1 MQPAIIGATGIF
13 ALFALILLQVPIGF
27 AMMTVGVIRFCAA
40 SRLVPGTFIS
50 GAGAFVVLSS
60 TDLAAVPLFLMMGV
74 FASMA
79 GFSEDVYRA
88 AAAFLGHRRG
98 GLAYA
103 TISGSA
109 AFGAI
114 CGSSTATAA
123 TFGKV
128 ALPQMLD
135 RGYSPAFSTGVIA
148 AGGTL
153 KSLIP
158 PSLVMIIYCVVAKT
172 FILDMFVA
180 AIVPALMTI
189 AFNLIAIAVA
199 VRYRPQVAPVSE
211 RVSWPE
217 RLIAMRRAAPS
228 LILLLGV
235 FVGIRSGIFTVNE
248 TRQRRPHCNLLF
260 ALARRR
266 ISWNTLVHGM
276 YEAASVTAMLYLIL
290 MAAPIF
296 TYFINLARV
305 PEALVQWIQGHH
317 FPPLGSFSPTHGS
330 LHSAWN
336 VLRGNVLDPNHFAA
350 HSADRRQFGMRSIMV
365 GRHLS
370 HSGGDGADPSVEHV
384 FLLQYRAENIDVHD
398 LPRRHSVFN
407 CRLRGADHLDFVAG
421 HRFVAATCSA
431 LRRLRLHGR
440 PARQSARRPRSRC
453 VAQSTATAAA
463 IAVRLPRSSTPTKS
477 RSATGS
483 PILANRTG

>member
-1 MQPAIIGATGIF
+1 LQPAVIGAVGIA

-27 AMMTVGVIRFCAA
+27 AMMTVGVVGFA
-40 SRLVPGTFIS
+40 FQ
-50 GAGAFVVLSS
+50 AGWLPAFSFLAQEPSFVLSS

-88 AAAFLGHRRG
+88 AAAFLGHRPG

-103 TISGSA
+103 TITGSA

-128 ALPQMLD
+128 ALPQMLN
-135 RGYSPAFSTGVIA
+135 RGYKPAFSTGVIA

-158 PSLVMIIYCVVAKT
+158 PSLVMIVYCVVAKV

-180 AIVPALMTI
+180 AIAPAMMTI

-199 VRYRPQVAPVSE
+199 VRYRPEIAPISD
-211 RVSWPE
+211 RASWGE
-217 RLIAMRRAAPS
+217 FLIALRRAAPS
-228 LILLLGV
+228 LALLLGV
-235 FVGIRSGIFTVNE
+235 FIGIYSGIFTVNE
-248 TRQRRPHCNLLF
+248 AASAAAILALLF

-266 ISWNTLVHGM
+266 VNWSTLVQGI

-296 TYFINLARV
+296 TYFINLAHV
-305 PEALVQWIQGHH
+305 PDALVHWIDSHH
-317 FPPLGSFSPTHGS
+317 FPPLGVIFTLMVVYILLGTFFEEMSSILITLPLILPIVVS
-330 LHSAWN
+330 L
-336 VLRGNVLDPNHFAA
+336 GYDPLWWGVICLI
-350 HSADRRQFGMRSIMV
+350 Q
-365 GRHLS
+365 
-370 HSGGDGADPSVEHV
+370 VELALIHPPMGIIV
-384 FLLQYRAENIDVHD
+384 FLLH
-398 LPRRHSVFN
+398 
-407 CRLRGADHLDFVAG
+407 
-421 HRFVAATCSA
+421 
-431 LRRLRLHGR
+431 
-440 PARQSARRPRSRC
+440 
-453 VAQSTATAAA
+453 A
-463 IAVRLPRSSTPTKS
+463 IAPQIPMSTIYRGVIPFLIADFSVLIVLILLPNIVLWLPH
-477 RSATGS
+477 
-483 PILANRTG
+483 LMH

>member
-1 MQPAIIGATGIF
+1 LQPAIIGAAGII

-27 AMMTVGVIRFCAA
+27 AMMTVGVVGFALQA
-40 SRLVPGTFIS
+40 GWVPALSFLAQEPS
-50 GAGAFVVLSS
+50 FVLSS

-128 ALPQMLD
+128 ALPQMLA

-235 FVGIRSGIFTVNE
+235 FVGIYSGIFTVNE
-248 TRQRRPHCNLLF
+248 AASAAAILALLF

-266 ISWNTLVHGM
+266 ISWNSLLHGM

-317 FPPLGSFSPTHGS
+317 FPPLGVIFTLTVVYILLGTFFEEMSSILITLPLILPIVVS
-330 LHSAWN
+330 L
-336 VLRGNVLDPNHFAA
+336 GYDPLWWGVICLI
-350 HSADRRQFGMRSIMV
+350 Q
-365 GRHLS
+365 
-370 HSGGDGADPSVEHV
+370 VEMALIHPPMGIIV
-384 FLLQYRAENIDVHD
+384 FLLHGIAPKISMSTIYRGVVPFLIADFGVLIILIL
-398 LPRRHSVFN
+398 LPGIVLWLPH
-407 CRLRGADHLDFVAG
+407 
-421 HRFVAATCSA
+421 A
-431 LRRLRLHGR
+431 LH
-440 PARQSARRPRSRC
+440 
-453 VAQSTATAAA
+453 
-463 IAVRLPRSSTPTKS
+463 
-477 RSATGS
+477 
-483 PILANRTG
+483 

>member
-1 MQPAIIGATGIF
+1 LPPAVIGALGIT

-27 AMMTVGVIRFCAA
+27 AMITVGV
-40 SRLVPGTFIS
+40 
-50 GAGAFVVLSS
+50 AGFALQGGGWMPAFSFLAQEPSFVLSS
-60 TDLAAVPLFLMMGV
+60 TDLAAVPLFLLMGV

-88 AAAFLGHRRG
+88 AAAFFGHRRG

-103 TISGSA
+103 TIGGSA

-180 AIVPALMTI
+180 AVVPALMTI
-189 AFNLIAIAVA
+189 AFNLVAIAVV
-199 VRYRPQVAPVSE
+199 VRLRPQIAPLS
-211 RVSWPE
+211 P
-217 RLIAMRRAAPS
+217 RLPWNDRLDAVWRAAPS
-228 LILLLGV
+228 LALLLGV
-235 FVGIRSGIFTVNE
+235 FVGIYSGVFTVNE
-248 TRQRRPHCNLLF
+248 AASTAAILALLLAFARRRLTWA
-260 ALARRR
+260 ALAR
-266 ISWNTLVHGM
+266 GM
-276 YEAASVTAMLYLIL
+276 YEAGSVTAMLYLIL

-305 PEALVQWIQGHH
+305 PDSLVQWIDGHH
-317 FPPLGSFSPTHGS
+317 FPPLGVIFALTIVYILLGTFFEEMSSILITLPLILPIVVNLGY
-330 LHSAWN
+330 
-336 VLRGNVLDPNHFAA
+336 DPLWWGVICLI
-350 HSADRRQFGMRSIMV
+350 Q
-365 GRHLS
+365 
-370 HSGGDGADPSVEHV
+370 VEMALIHPPMGIIV
-384 FLLQYRAENIDVHD
+384 FLLHAMAPKIPMSTIYRGVIPFLIADFIVLVILIFFPGIVLWLPHTFVH
-398 LPRRHSVFN
+398 
-407 CRLRGADHLDFVAG
+407 
-421 HRFVAATCSA
+421 
-431 LRRLRLHGR
+431 
-440 PARQSARRPRSRC
+440 
-453 VAQSTATAAA
+453 
-463 IAVRLPRSSTPTKS
+463 
-477 RSATGS
+477 
-483 PILANRTG
+483 

>member
-1 MQPAIIGATGIF
+1 LQPAAIGALGIG

-27 AMMTVGVIRFCAA
+27 AMMTVGVVGFA
-40 SRLVPGTFIS
+40 LQGGGWMP
-50 GAGAFVVLSS
+50 AFSFLAQEPSYVLSS
-60 TDLAAVPLFLMMGV
+60 TDLAAVPLFLLMGV
-74 FASMA
+74 FASVA

-103 TISGSA
+103 TIGGSA

-135 RGYSPAFSTGVIA
+135 RGYSPGFSTGVIA

-189 AFNLIAIAVA
+189 AFNLVAIAVV
-199 VRYRPQVAPVSE
+199 VRRRPRIAPVSA
-211 RVSWPE
+211 RLDWNE
-217 RLIAMRRAAPS
+217 RLDAAKRAVPS
-228 LILLLGV
+228 LALLLGV
-235 FVGIRSGIFTVNE
+235 FVGIYSGVFTVNE
-248 TRQRRPHCNLLF
+248 AASAAAILALLF

-266 ISWNTLVHGM
+266 LTWQGLVRGM
-276 YEAASVTAMLYLIL
+276 YEAGSVTAMLYLIL

-296 TYFINLARV
+296 TYFVNLAHV
-305 PEALVQWIQGHH
+305 PDALVQWIAGHH
-317 FPPLGSFSPTHGS
+317 FPPLGVIFTLTLVYILLGTFFEEMSSILITLPLILPIIVNLGY
-330 LHSAWN
+330 
-336 VLRGNVLDPNHFAA
+336 DPLWWGVICLI
-350 HSADRRQFGMRSIMV
+350 Q
-365 GRHLS
+365 
-370 HSGGDGADPSVEHV
+370 VEMALIHPPMGIIV
-384 FLLQYRAENIDVHD
+384 FLLH
-398 LPRRHSVFN
+398 
-407 CRLRGADHLDFVAG
+407 
-421 HRFVAATCSA
+421 
-431 LRRLRLHGR
+431 
-440 PARQSARRPRSRC
+440 
-453 VAQSTATAAA
+453 A
-463 IAVRLPRSSTPTKS
+463 IAPNIPMSTIYRGVVPFLIADFIVLIILILLPGIVLWLPHIF
-477 RSATGS
+477 AH
-483 PILANRTG
+483 

>member
-1 MQPAIIGATGIF
+1 MQPAIIGAAGII

-27 AMMTVGVIRFCAA
+27 AMMTVGVVGFALQA
-40 SRLVPGTFIS
+40 GWVPALSFLAQEPS
-50 GAGAFVVLSS
+50 FVLSS

-128 ALPQMLD
+128 ALPQMLA

-235 FVGIRSGIFTVNE
+235 FVGIYSGIFTVNE
-248 TRQRRPHCNLLF
+248 AASAAAILALLF

-266 ISWNTLVHGM
+266 ISWNSLLHGM

-317 FPPLGSFSPTHGS
+317 FPPLGVIFTLTVVYILLGTFFEEMSSILITLPLILPIVVS
-330 LHSAWN
+330 L
-336 VLRGNVLDPNHFAA
+336 GYDPLWWGVICLI
-350 HSADRRQFGMRSIMV
+350 Q
-365 GRHLS
+365 
-370 HSGGDGADPSVEHV
+370 VEMALIHPPMGIIV
-384 FLLQYRAENIDVHD
+384 FLLHGIAPKISMSTIYRGVVPFLIADFGVLIILIL
-398 LPRRHSVFN
+398 LPGIV
-407 CRLRGADHLDFVAG
+407 
-421 HRFVAATCSA
+421 
-431 LRRLRLHGR
+431 LRLPH
-440 PARQSARRPRSRC
+440 A
-453 VAQSTATAAA
+453 
-463 IAVRLPRSSTPTKS
+463 LH
-477 RSATGS
+477 
-483 PILANRTG
+483 

>member
-1 MQPAIIGATGIF
+1 LQPAIIGAAGII

-27 AMMTVGVIRFCAA
+27 AMMTVGVVGFALQA
-40 SRLVPGTFIS
+40 GWVPALSFLAQEPS
-50 GAGAFVVLSS
+50 FVLSS

-88 AAAFLGHRRG
+88 AAAFFGHRRG

-128 ALPQMLD
+128 ALPQMLA

-199 VRYRPQVAPVSE
+199 VRCRPQVAPVSE

-217 RLIAMRRAAPS
+217 RWVATRRAAPS
-228 LILLLGV
+228 LILLFGV
-235 FVGIRSGIFTVNE
+235 FVGIYSGIFTVNE
-248 TRQRRPHCNLLF
+248 AASAAAILALLF

-266 ISWNTLVHGM
+266 ISWSTLVHGM

-317 FPPLGSFSPTHGS
+317 FPPLGVIFTLTAVYILLGTFFEEMSSILITLPLILPIIVS
-330 LHSAWN
+330 L
-336 VLRGNVLDPNHFAA
+336 GYDPLWWGVICLI
-350 HSADRRQFGMRSIMV
+350 Q
-365 GRHLS
+365 
-370 HSGGDGADPSVEHV
+370 VEMALIHPPMGIIV
-384 FLLQYRAENIDVHD
+384 FLLHGIAPKISMSTIYRGVVPFLIADFGVLIILILLPGIVLW
-398 LPRRHSVFN
+398 LPR
-407 CRLRGADHLDFVAG
+407 
-421 HRFVAATCSA
+421 A
-431 LRRLRLHGR
+431 LH
-440 PARQSARRPRSRC
+440 
-453 VAQSTATAAA
+453 
-463 IAVRLPRSSTPTKS
+463 
-477 RSATGS
+477 
-483 PILANRTG
+483 